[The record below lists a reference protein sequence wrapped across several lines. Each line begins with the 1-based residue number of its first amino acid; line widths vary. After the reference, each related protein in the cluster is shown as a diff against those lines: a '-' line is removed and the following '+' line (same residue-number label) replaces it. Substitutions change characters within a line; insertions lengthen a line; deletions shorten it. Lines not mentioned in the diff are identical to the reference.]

1 MNDNKLLFEYICED
15 GKIQRRKRWDG
26 SMFDNIYPFRKGDLV
41 FITDWGGSYSS
52 YKSAFVRFCGTDKP
66 PYYSDYYS
74 RRTGE
79 NILNHRLFKIK
90 DIAEHTNS
98 SGQVV
103 CYLEDNERRGVVM
116 SIEYLRPFKTYPLRP
131 GETNKV
137 YLEKIKQV

>member
-15 GKIQRRKRWDG
+15 GKIKHRKRWDG
-26 SMFDNIYPFRKGDLV
+26 SMFDNLYPFRKGDLV
-41 FITDWGGSYSS
+41 LITDWGGRYTSYT
-52 YKSAFVRFCGTDKP
+52 SAFVRFCGTDKP
-66 PYYSDYYS
+66 PYYSGFCYY
-74 RRTGE
+74 E

-98 SGQVV
+98 PGQVV

-116 SIEYLRPFKTYPLRP
+116 SIECLRPFKTYPLRP